1 MASLIEVNLL
11 PMEYRVARKD
21 YTFLADRRVI
31 WGSVLV
37 LVVLFGI
44 WFHFVTLVTTISAK
58 QDRIAGLQTEIQKY
72 DTVKTEIASLQDLKN
87 KQEAKNQSLKSISV
101 SKKRW
106 VRIFE
111 DINASLPPH
120 TWLISVKEE
129 ADKPDQLAIQAH
141 TFVFQEVAGFMLQLE
156 RRPFF
161 LAPSLESIEQVKTD
175 AAAPGGNAASAFS
188 FTLHYPLNPAIH
200 TDQTAIGDS
209 LGNAH

>member
-11 PMEYRVARKD
+11 PIEYRVARKD
-21 YTFLADRRVI
+21 YSYLTDRRAI
-31 WGSVLV
+31 WGSVLL
-37 LVVLFGI
+37 LVVGVLI
-44 WFHFVTLVTTISAK
+44 WLHFMTLVATQSAK
-58 QDRIAGLQTEIQKY
+58 ESEIAALKTEIQKY
-72 DTVKTEIASLQDLKN
+72 DTVKTEIAKLQDLKS

-120 TWLISVKEE
+120 TWIISIKEE
-129 ADKPDQLAIQAH
+129 ADKPDQLAIQAR

-161 LAPSLESIEQVKTD
+161 LAPSLESIEQVKIESSTT
-175 AAAPGGNAASAFS
+175 AAFS
-188 FTLHYPLNPAIH
+188 FTLHCPLDPAIH
-200 TDQTAIGDS
+200 TDSSPDQGGS
-209 LGNAH
+209 LGNAR

>member
-21 YTFLADRRVI
+21 YSFLTDRRAI
-31 WGSVLV
+31 WGSL
-37 LVVLFGI
+37 LVVVVIFVI
-44 WFHFVTLVTTISAK
+44 WFIFVTLVTTISSK
-58 QDRIAGLQTEIQKY
+58 EDRIANLKTEIAKY
-72 DTVKTEIASLQDLKN
+72 DTVKTEIAKLQDLKN

-120 TWLISVKEE
+120 TWILSIKEE

-161 LAPSLESIEQVKTD
+161 LAPSLESIEQVKAEGT
-175 AAAPGGNAASAFS
+175 AAGNTATAFS
-188 FTLHYPLNPAIH
+188 FTLHCPLNPAIH
-200 TDQTAIGDS
+200 TDQPALGDS
-209 LGNAH
+209 LGHAH

>member
-21 YTFLADRRVI
+21 YTFLTDRRAI

-37 LVVLFGI
+37 VVVLFLI
-44 WFHFVTLVTTISAK
+44 WFHFVTLVTTISSK
-58 QDRIAGLQTEIQKY
+58 QDRIANLKTEISKY
-72 DTVKTEIASLQDLKN
+72 DTVKTEIAKLQDLKN

-111 DINASLPPH
+111 DVNASLPPH
-120 TWLISVKEE
+120 TWILSIKEE

-161 LAPSLESIEQVKTD
+161 LAPSLESIEQVKAD
-175 AAAPGGNAASAFS
+175 GGGAGNPATAFS
-188 FTLHYPLNPAIH
+188 FTLHCPLNPAIH
-200 TDQTAIGDS
+200 TDQPALGDS
-209 LGNAH
+209 LGHAH